1 MTPKWNCPTLD
12 LNLSSAGIVKNFLDR
27 PYNSNSD
34 LVGDPNK
41 PQEGSRK
48 TSFAFV
54 SDRSG
59 CWQAPEPSWKE
70 RKKKK
75 KKKKKKLTPTKYSP
89 HHCLTIGFYRIKKYC
104 SYQKLSRFFCDFLPA
119 PIDRQ
124 IDVRDDR
131 YIDRGFTEC
140 EKTGDLIFPKVFDI
154 HQRRTLHMK
163 DNRL

>member
-1 MTPKWNCPTLD
+1 MTDFHDK
-12 LNLSSAGIVKNFLDR
+12 
-27 PYNSNSD
+27 PYHSKSD
-34 LVGDPNK
+34 HAGDPNK
-41 PQEGSRK
+41 PQEGSHK

-54 SDRSG
+54 SDIWVLASTR
-59 CWQAPEPSWKE
+59 ALLE
-70 RKKKK
+70 RKKK

-104 SYQKLSRFFCDFLPA
+104 SYQKLWRFFCDFLPA